1 MCKHVR
7 RGLDTVSQCARS
19 ETNKLECQADFG
31 IFWLTLR
38 FGLLQFASGELD
50 CVLRVG
56 VGLSHSNWF
65 IKVPWCRSC
74 VHISLVFC
82 NCGLRKAL
90 EWPRQDCDDASLRIF
105 LGVVAV
111 ICLLKFPFYEKASE
125 PYFCWL
131 WRRVPILEQCIVH
144 SSISSKVFC
153 RSMFVDRMGMAAS
166 RVLAAAAA

>member
-1 MCKHVR
+1 MLC
-7 RGLDTVSQCARS
+7 
-19 ETNKLECQADFG
+19 
-31 IFWLTLR
+31 

-111 ICLLKFPFYEKASE
+111 ICL
-125 PYFCWL
+125 
-131 WRRVPILEQCIVH
+131 
-144 SSISSKVFC
+144 
-153 RSMFVDRMGMAAS
+153 
-166 RVLAAAAA
+166 